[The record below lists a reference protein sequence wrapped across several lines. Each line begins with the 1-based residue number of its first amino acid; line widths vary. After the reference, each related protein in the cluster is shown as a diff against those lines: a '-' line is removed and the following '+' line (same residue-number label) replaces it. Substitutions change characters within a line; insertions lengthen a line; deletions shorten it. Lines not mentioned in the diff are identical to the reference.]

1 MAKLSAQFGIV
12 VRKARLVELE
22 LDLDTVL
29 QKLEAD
35 VAYDEDEQLLSLGPH
50 FDDGAA
56 TELANRLTAMGLL
69 ESDDFFVFRSDMPE
83 WCAISVTLAAD
94 EATHA

>member
-1 MAKLSAQFGIV
+1 VAKLSAQFGIV
-12 VRKARLVELE
+12 VRKARLVELQ

-35 VAYDEDEQLLSLGPH
+35 VAYDEDDQLLSLGPH

-56 TELANRLTAMGLL
+56 AELAKRLSSMGLM
-69 ESDDFFVFRSDMPE
+69 ETDDFFVFRSDVPE
-83 WCAISVTLAAD
+83 WCVMSVTLVTD
-94 EATHA
+94 ETTHA